1 MEVFSTL
8 RRRCASVLT
17 ENWSDLREQHRDQMF
32 AVFRNLE
39 PALVA
44 DIFDTVESD
53 YYEQH
58 YLTMSLQCKLVKRYR
73 AQLADAK
80 KQREEEVAEL
90 QQAMQEKTA
99 EMRAIQK
106 DLEAELSRHGDTSTR
121 RDVLCSGAY
130 RTQIPSTR
138 KSGIPS
144 PHKSMIPSPS
154 KKVSTPSR
162 PKETPDSKEPSQLMK
177 AIESKGLSQRAPVP
191 NPAAEKEQSSFFGF
205 SMFSCSSPPIHS
217 TTTLLP
223 AELDTQV
230 YQSKMANSWSHS

>member
-1 MEVFSTL
+1 
-8 RRRCASVLT
+8 
-17 ENWSDLREQHRDQMF
+17 
-32 AVFRNLE
+32 
-39 PALVA
+39 
-44 DIFDTVESD
+44 
-53 YYEQH
+53 
-58 YLTMSLQCKLVKRYR
+58 MSLQCKLVKRYR

-138 KSGIPS
+138 KRGIPS

-177 AIESKGLSQRAPVP
+177 AI
-191 NPAAEKEQSSFFGF
+191 
-205 SMFSCSSPPIHS
+205 
-217 TTTLLP
+217 
-223 AELDTQV
+223 
-230 YQSKMANSWSHS
+230 